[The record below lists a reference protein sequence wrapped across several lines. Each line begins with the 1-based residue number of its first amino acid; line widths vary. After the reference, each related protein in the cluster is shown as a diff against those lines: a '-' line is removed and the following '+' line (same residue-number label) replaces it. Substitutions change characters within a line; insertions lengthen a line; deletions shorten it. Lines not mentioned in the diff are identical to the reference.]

1 MKELIELINKTDT
14 ATTEELQQLYK
25 EIISAWDA
33 LNK

>member
-1 MKELIELINKTDT
+1 MSELLKLIEQTDT
-14 ATTEELQQLYK
+14 TTGTDLQQLYK